1 MNTVKG
7 IYHDGIV
14 ELIEKPEAIEPA
26 EVLVVFPQKKKKIVS
41 IGGLF
46 KKHAINYE
54 AVDEELKKLNQETQK
69 HIISE
74 LEN

>member
-1 MNTVKG
+1 MDTVKG

-26 EVLVVFPQKKKKIVS
+26 EVLVVFPQKEKKIVS

-46 KKHAINYE
+46 KNHTIDYK
-54 AVDEELKKLNQETQK
+54 AVEDELKKLNQETQK

-74 LEN
+74 L

>member
-1 MNTVKG
+1 MDTVKG

-14 ELIEKPEAIEPA
+14 ELIEKPEAIEPSD
-26 EVLVVFPQKKKKIVS
+26 VLVVFPQKKKKIVS

-46 KKHAINYE
+46 KNHTIDYE
-54 AVDEELKKLNQETQK
+54 AVEDELKKLNQETQK

-74 LEN
+74 L